1 MSELA
6 LGSSTPRDEPA
17 LASRH
22 QGLLM
27 AAVMMV
33 TLMQIL
39 DMTIANVALPH
50 MQSSLG
56 ATMDTVSWILTSYI
70 IATVMTIP
78 LVGWVSDKFGS
89 RRTFLYAVAGFL
101 IASALCGAATSLTQM
116 VLFRVLQGV
125 CAAFIG
131 PMSQTILFDINRPSK
146 QASAMSMM
154 GMVVMIAPIT
164 GPMLGGILTD
174 TLSWRWVF
182 YVNLP
187 IGIPT
192 LIVLAWLL
200 PSRPIVPRKL
210 DRFGFLILAIALVSL
225 QLMLDRG
232 QHKDWF
238 DSWEIIIELIIAL
251 SAVWIFFIHSR
262 STTTPLLPAGL
273 LKDKNFLGGLAIM
286 LILGLAN
293 VAIAAVLPTMFQN
306 LFGYSAIDTGL
317 LLMPRGLG
325 VMISMFLTRRLMQR
339 MDLRYL
345 MSAGYLICAAALGMM
360 ATWSLEMDAGPILSS
375 GFIQGLGL
383 GMLFTP
389 ATMAAF
395 STLPQQLRPDGA
407 SLLNLVRNI
416 GGSFGISAIFTL
428 ISRNSQISHADLSG
442 HITQFSLPGIDP
454 LAAADRLG
462 DTGLAAL
469 QLLDFEIQRQA
480 AMIAYLDNFYA
491 MTIFIFGVALLPLL
505 LKPIFLNNGDLKG
518 QDDN

>member
-1 MSELA
+1 MSEST
-6 LGSSTPRDEPA
+6 LGSNTANDEPA
-17 LASRH
+17 LTARH
-22 QGLLM
+22 HGVLM

-33 TLMQIL
+33 TVMQIL

-78 LVGWVSDKFGS
+78 LVGWVSDKLGS
-89 RRTFLYAVAGFL
+89 RTTFLYAVGGFL

-116 VLFRVLQGV
+116 VFFRVLQGA

-192 LIVLAWLL
+192 LIILAWLL
-200 PSRPIVPRKL
+200 PSRPIVPRRL
-210 DRFGFLILAIALVSL
+210 DRFGFLVLAVALVSM

-251 SAVWIFFIHSR
+251 SAIWIFFIHSR
-262 STTTPLLPAGL
+262 STANPLFPSGL
-273 LKDKNFLGGLAIM
+273 LKDKNFLGGLTIM

-293 VAIAAVLPTMFQN
+293 VAIASVLPTMFQH
-306 LFGYSAIDTGL
+306 LFGYSTIDTGL

-325 VMISMFLTRRLMQR
+325 IMISMFIAKRLMQY

-345 MSAGYLICAAALGMM
+345 MSAGYLICAAALAMM
-360 ATWSLEMDAGPILSS
+360 VTWSLEMDSGPILSS

-383 GMLFTP
+383 GLLFTP

-395 STLPQQLRPDGA
+395 STLPQQFRPDGS

-428 ISRNSQISHADLSG
+428 ISRNSQISHADLSS
-442 HITQFSLPGIDP
+442 HITPYSLPGIDP
-454 LAAADRLG
+454 LTAAARLG
-462 DTGLAAL
+462 DTGTAAL
-469 QLLDFEIQRQA
+469 QLVDLEIQRQA
-480 AMIAYLDNFYA
+480 SMIAYLDNFYA
-491 MTIFIFGVALLPLL
+491 MAILLLLISILPLL
-505 LKPIFLNNGDLKG
+505 LKPIHLNNRAT
-518 QDDN
+518 N